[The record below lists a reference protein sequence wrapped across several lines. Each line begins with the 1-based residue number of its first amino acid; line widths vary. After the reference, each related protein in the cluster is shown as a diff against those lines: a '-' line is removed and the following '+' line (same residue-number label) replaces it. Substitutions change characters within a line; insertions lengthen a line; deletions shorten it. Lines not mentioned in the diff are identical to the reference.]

1 MINSGLSI
9 LVSRAILN
17 VATRVVLCLFVAI
30 PAAVALD
37 SDWAE
42 TEGGRMR
49 LVIDPEPRT
58 DGAILGLLDI
68 ELDPGW
74 KTYWRDPGS
83 AGIPPTL
90 DFSQSRG
97 VELEAFKYPAPV
109 RVDDGYAVWA
119 GYTSSVRFP
128 LRLRRTK
135 LGAAEVKAMAFI
147 GICEKICVPFQ
158 AELSVDLP
166 AESLAS
172 DLSKSMIAEA
182 MAALPETAGQDFGL
196 QSASVADDQSRIE
209 IVARLP
215 AFRPGGA
222 APQLFVAGPEGSAF
236 AQPVL
241 LADEGGQAHW
251 RVDVER
257 LPANAGALDPAT
269 IDAVI
274 TLGQRA
280 MGARLT
286 DAGPYG
292 E

>member
-1 MINSGLSI
+1 M
-9 LVSRAILN
+9 LVSRAILK

-30 PAAVALD
+30 PAALALD

-49 LVIDPEPRT
+49 LVIDPEPRA

-97 VELEAFKYPAPV
+97 VALEAFKYPAPV

-135 LGAAEVKAMAFI
+135 PGAAEVKAMAFI

-158 AELSVDLP
+158 AELNVDLP

-172 DLSKSMIAEA
+172 DRSKSMIAEA
-182 MAALPETAGQDFGL
+182 MAALPETAGPDFGL
-196 QSASVADDQSRIE
+196 ESASVADDQSRIE

-222 APQLFVAGPEGSAF
+222 APQLFVAGPQGSAF

-241 LADEGGQAHW
+241 VADEDGQAHW

-257 LPANAGALDPAT
+257 LPANAGPLDPST

-286 DAGPYG
+286 DAGPHG
-292 E
+292 G

>member
-17 VATRVVLCLFVAI
+17 VAVRVVLCLFVAI
-30 PAAVALD
+30 PAAVALE

-49 LVIDPEPRT
+49 LVIDPEPRA

-97 VELEAFKYPAPV
+97 VALEAFKYPAPV

-128 LRLRRTK
+128 LQLRRTMP
-135 LGAAEVKAMAFI
+135 GAAEVKAMAFI

-166 AESLAS
+166 AESLTS
-172 DLSKSMIAEA
+172 DRSKSMITEA
-182 MAALPETAGQDFGL
+182 MATLPEAAGQDFGL
-196 QSASVADDQSRIE
+196 ERASVADDQSRIE

-241 LADEGGQAHW
+241 VADEGGQAHW

-257 LPANAGALDPAT
+257 LPANAGPLDPAT

-280 MGARLT
+280 MGARLM
-286 DAGPYG
+286 DAGPHG

>member
-9 LVSRAILN
+9 LVSRAIVK
-17 VATRVVLCLFVAI
+17 VATSVVLCLFVAI

-49 LVIDPEPRT
+49 LVIDPEPRA

-97 VELEAFKYPAPV
+97 VALEAFKYPAPV

-119 GYTSSVRFP
+119 GYTASVRFP
-128 LRLRRTK
+128 LRLRRTSP
-135 LGAAEVKAMAFI
+135 GAAEVKAMAFI

-172 DLSKSMIAEA
+172 DRSKSMIAEA
-182 MAALPETAGQDFGL
+182 MAALPETAGPDFGL
-196 QSASVADDQSRIE
+196 ESVSVADDQGRIE

-222 APQLFVAGPEGSAF
+222 APQLFVAGPRGSAF

-241 LADEGGQAHW
+241 LADEDGQAHW

-257 LPANAGALDPAT
+257 LPANAGPLDPAA

-286 DAGPYG
+286 DAGPHG
-292 E
+292 G